1 MATYAPKNQP
11 PESAHG
17 EHRPVRRRGSVSR
30 LLTFLVAI
38 VAAIFTM
45 SIFLRV
51 SDIRVVGNEH
61 YTDEEIINASG
72 IEEGDNLFFFDKFAA
87 VSRAYTKLPYLEE
100 VTVDRQLP
108 NRVTIN
114 VVECRALA
122 YLSIG
127 DEEWTIDHSCK
138 ILGKANEDE
147 LGGLIPIY
155 GIEPGTLMIGERLE
169 TRDKN
174 EEPVDALAEILYQI
188 EARGMVAQSRRIDF
202 SNTYAIRYGYSEKY
216 TVILGGMSN
225 IERKFSMLQSVLSQL
240 KEGDIGTID
249 LSDINTAH
257 FIPN

>member
-1 MATYAPKNQP
+1 MATYSQKNQP
-11 PESAHG
+11 PESKHG
-17 EHRPVRRRGSVSR
+17 EYRAPRRRSSLDA
-30 LLTFLVAI
+30 LLTFLIMIVAI
-38 VAAIFTM
+38 IFVM
-45 SIFLRV
+45 SVFFRV
-51 SDIRVVGNEH
+51 SDVRVEGNVH

-72 IEEGDNLFFFDKFAA
+72 IEKGDNLFFFDKFAA
-87 VSRAYTKLPYLEE
+87 VSRAYTKLPYLEV

-114 VVECRALA
+114 VEECQALA

-147 LGGLIPIY
+147 LEGLIPIY

-169 TRDKN
+169 TKTGDTAL
-174 EEPVDALAEILYQI
+174 VDSLAEILYQI
-188 EARGMVAQSRRIDF
+188 EQRGMAGESRRIDF
-202 SNTYAIRYGYSEKY
+202 SNPYAILFVYTEKY
-216 TVILGGMSN
+216 NVILGGGGS
-225 IERKFSMLQSVLSQL
+225 IERKFAMLESVISQL
-240 KEGDIGTID
+240 KSGDIGTID